1 MIDEQTNATVAAGL
15 VAVPEFA
22 AVPQR

>member
-1 MIDEQTNATVAAGL
+1 VK

-22 AVPQR
+22 AVASAEKVVVPPPFNV